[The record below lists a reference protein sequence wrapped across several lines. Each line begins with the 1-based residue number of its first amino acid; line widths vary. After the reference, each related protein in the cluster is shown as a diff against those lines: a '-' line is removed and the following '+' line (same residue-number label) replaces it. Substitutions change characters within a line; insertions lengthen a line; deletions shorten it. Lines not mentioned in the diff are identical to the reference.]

1 MLRQVDSDE
10 DGSSVES
17 TLRSSGTPD
26 KTLDMSKTD
35 PLTGRLDDLEK
46 GKLNQLLGQWEE
58 PDRVKSGMVSRAQ
71 TSPSKKRRSISSS
84 VFWLNHRAT
93 AIRSLKFYDFEMR
106 SLSLMITTPSPLP
119 LV

>member
-17 TLRSSGTPD
+17 TLRSGGTLD
-26 KTLDMSKTD
+26 KTLDMSKKN

-46 GKLNQLLGQWEE
+46 AKMNQLLGQWEE
-58 PDRVKSGMVSRAQ
+58 PDRVNSGMVSRAQ
-71 TSPSKKRRSISSS
+71 ASPYKSRCSFSSS

-93 AIRSLKFYDFEMR
+93 VIRSLKFYDFEMP